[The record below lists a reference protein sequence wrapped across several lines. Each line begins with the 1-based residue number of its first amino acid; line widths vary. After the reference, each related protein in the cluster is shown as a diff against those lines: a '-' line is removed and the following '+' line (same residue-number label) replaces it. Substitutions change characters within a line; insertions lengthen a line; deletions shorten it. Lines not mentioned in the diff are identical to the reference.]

1 MFLLLLSHGPWWAA
15 AQWGQVRLL
24 LLDLQH
30 EHQAGVLV
38 TEEVQQEH
46 QEVVD
51 DVGLIAFPACVHVD
65 GQTRIAESQ
74 PLVDR
79 EEETQTA
86 EERFTLAMQTCG

>member
-1 MFLLLLSHGPWWAA
+1 MRL
-15 AQWGQVRLL
+15 LL

-38 TEEVQQEH
+38 TKEVQQEH

-51 DVGLIAFPACVHVD
+51 DVGLIALPACVHVD

-79 EEETQTA
+79 ED
-86 EERFTLAMQTCG
+86 ERDRQQREGSL